1 MVNYHI
7 KLAVCFQL
15 MVVFILSGHKSLA
28 DNAEDN
34 KESDSW
40 VRQMCE
46 QQDQI
51 DESKGLVEGKISLNF
66 GE

>member
-1 MVNYHI
+1 MVNYYI

-15 MVVFILSGHKSLA
+15 MVVFLLSGHKSLA

-40 VRQMCE
+40 VREMCE
-46 QQDQI
+46 QQDLI
-51 DESKGLVEGKISLNF
+51 DESKGSVEGKLNLDY
-66 GE
+66 G